1 MTERERLM
9 QFMIDAKRN
18 DPETKPW
25 SEWLVDY
32 LFDHGVIVPPVKVGD
47 TVYAHDFCQT
57 DDTEGFYEAVPVI
70 VEQISISNKGV
81 WVDCSYPADRTAHL
95 LSAFGKTLFLTK
107 EEAEAALKEREQ
119 NG

>member
-1 MTERERLM
+1 MTERERL
-9 QFMIDAKRN
+9 IEIISTTIYPRIGA
-18 DPETKPW
+18 DPAEVVADF
-25 SEWLVDY
+25 LLDN
-32 LFDHGVIVPPVKVGD
+32 GVILPPVKVGD

-70 VEQISISNKGV
+70 VEEISISDKGV
-81 WVDCSYPADRTAHL
+81 WVDCSYPADRTTHL

-107 EEAEAALKEREQ
+107 EEAEAALKERDE